1 MGTADIEEREREKQR
16 REREK
21 MIVERKIVT
30 EKENGNDAKEKGG
43 QS

>member
-21 MIVERKIVT
+21 MIVERKIVI

>member
-21 MIVERKIVT
+21 MIVERKIVI
-30 EKENGNDAKEKGG
+30 EKENGNDVKEKGG